1 MILKV
6 NSLTKK
12 YGRFIAAN
20 NISFEVEEGQV
31 FGILGPNGSGKT
43 TTLGMILDVTSPDAG
58 SYCWFDTTPG
68 SNQRKHIGSIL
79 ETPNFYQ
86 HLDAES
92 NLKIAALIK
101 DVPYSQIDVVLQRV
115 NLLERK
121 KYAFRTFSLGMKQ
134 RLALAAALLGN
145 PKVLVLDEP
154 TNGLD
159 PQGIIEVREL
169 IQSLANEGKTII
181 IASHLLDEIE
191 KICTN
196 VMVMKQGNV
205 LAAGRVDEILSS
217 QFGIHTSSKGAKDSQ
232 QQTNNNMEEIRI
244 EIAADDL
251 YLLELELER
260 LPYVVKVEKRKE
272 TLMALLNKNI
282 DNKSINQAMFDR
294 GIVLSHL
301 IKIKKT
307 LEQQFLEITK

>member
-12 YGRFIAAN
+12 YGSLIAAN

-43 TTLGMILDVTSPDAG
+43 TTLGMILDVTAQDSG
-58 SYCWFDTTPG
+58 TYSWFDSEAG

-86 HLDAES
+86 HLSAES

-101 DVPYSQIDVVLQRV
+101 DVPFSHIDEVLLRV

-121 KYAFRTFSLGMKQ
+121 KHAFRTFSLGMKQ
-134 RLALAAALLGN
+134 RLSMAAALLGN

-205 LAAGRVDEILSS
+205 LAAGRVDEILAS
-217 QFGIHTSSKGAKDSQ
+217 QFGIATPAKGTKSTQ
-232 QQTNNNMEEIRI
+232 QQTNNNQEEWRI

-251 YLLELELER
+251 SLLEKELEL
-260 LPYVVKVEKRKE
+260 LPFVVKIEKRKD
-272 TLMALLNKNI
+272 TLLVILNENIGNSILNKV
-282 DNKSINQAMFDR
+282 MFEK

-301 IKIKKT
+301 SRIKKT